1 MGRTAA
7 RDLSNLDPLIK
18 LMEYFEQYLPNVSSI
33 YGIMFY
39 SFISYWLI
47 FGLSI
52 LMNKFIFER
61 KSTDNQ
67 KKIIKA
73 RDLKKKEADKLLK
86 KIEKAT

>member
-7 RDLSNLDPLIK
+7 IDLSNLDPLIK
-18 LMEYFEQYLPNVSSI
+18 LMEYFEQHLPNVSSI